1 MTPTLDFLRADD
13 AWERE
18 LVLAFGKQEAGAAR
32 YQPRGQGALGTPLRA
47 AYAARIL
54 AQAAWDK
61 ARMQ

>member
-1 MTPTLDFLRADD
+1 MTLVLDFLQADD

-18 LVLAFGKQEAGAAR
+18 LVRAFGKQEASAAR
-32 YQPRGQGALGTPLRA
+32 YQPRGQGALGTPLRS
-47 AYAARIL
+47 AYAARVL